1 LAGPVPSYRNL
12 LDPNSIDDPS
22 PELQEGYLSPNSTQ
36 APLVSAV
43 GVSGWCRSPRQA
55 KAPQDRWGAGTPC

>member
-36 APLVSAV
+36 AP
-43 GVSGWCRSPRQA
+43 
-55 KAPQDRWGAGTPC
+55 